1 MRRAALFLSTLSI
14 AFLALSANA
23 SSASATSDSPP
34 SPGILSPGAR
44 ILNVPSAGEYTWNQG
59 NPVTFMGTA
68 TNRTCFL
75 TRVTG
80 RFEGWGE
87 VVQAYISDGSWYLGG
102 SSQQLGVGAFARCV
116 AVPSDGEF
124 SWHQNQ
130 PPTPMGGDAG
140 RACFLTRVTGHF
152 EGGGESVHAYTSG
165 GSWYLGGSSLQTDVA
180 ASANCITVTFRTGEF
195 SWSQGSPPLPMISV
209 TSNSC
214 FLTGMSGR
222 FKGAGEVV
230 YASFLDLNQWF
241 LTGSSQQVGVT
252 AQARCI

>member
-1 MRRAALFLSTLSI
+1 MRRATLFLSILTI

-23 SSASATSDSPP
+23 SSASATSDPPP

-44 ILNVPSAGEYTWNQG
+44 ILNVPSSGEYVWDQG
-59 NPVTFMGTA
+59 NPATYMGTA

-87 VVQAYISDGSWYLGG
+87 VVEAFISGGSWYLGG
-102 SSQQLGVGAFARCV
+102 TSQQVGVGAFARCV
-116 AVPSDGEF
+116 PVPSDGAF
-124 SWHQNQ
+124 PWNQNQ
-130 PPTPMGGDAG
+130 PPTPMGGAAG

-152 EGGGESVHAYTSG
+152 EGGGESVHAFISG
-165 GSWYLGGSSLQTDVA
+165 GSWYLGGSSLQTAVA
-180 ASANCITVTFRTGEF
+180 AGAYCIAVGFRTDEF
-195 SWSQGSPPLPMISV
+195 FWSQGSAPVPMIPV

-214 FLTGMSGR
+214 FLTGLSGR

-230 YASFLDLNQWF
+230 YAFQYLGWWF
-241 LTGSSQQVGVT
+241 LGGSSQQVGVT